1 MAISSTKK
9 SDITLGNKLMKI
21 YTVDFDSVTGGL
33 IPTGLQRVE
42 AAIYIPQTS
51 DKHGITYLNSAT
63 ASETEDDFGDV
74 YVDDVTANDNGT
86 LVVIG
91 Y

>member
-1 MAISSTKK
+1 MAISSTKIA
-9 SDITLGNKLMKI
+9 DITLGNKLAKI
-21 YTVDFDSVTGGL
+21 YTVAFASVTGGK
-33 IPTGLQRVE
+33 IPTGLQNVE

-51 DKHGITYLNSAT
+51 DKHGITYKNSAT
-63 ASETEDDFGDV
+63 ASETQDNFGDV
-74 YVDDVTANDNGT
+74 YVDGVTANDNGT

>member
-1 MAISSTKK
+1 MAIASTKI

-21 YTVDFDSVTGGL
+21 YTLAFTSVTGGK
-33 IPTGLQRVE
+33 ISTGLQNVE
-42 AAIYIPQTS
+42 AAFYSPQTS
-51 DKHGITYLNSAT
+51 DKHGITYPNSAT
-63 ASETEDDFGDV
+63 ASETQDDYGDV
-74 YVDDVTANDNGT
+74 YVDGVTSDDNGT